1 MKVFAGCDATLMA
14 DQMPNHIGRL
24 ASGDQHGNVV
34 MPEAV
39 GREVIYLG
47 SFENAL
53 PRPDVEI
60 ERLSFSSTRDYVG
73 IAF

>member
-1 MKVFAGCDATLMA
+1 MA

-53 PRPDVEI
+53 PRSDVEI
-60 ERLSFSSTRDYVG
+60 QRFALGGTGDYVG
-73 IAF
+73 VAF